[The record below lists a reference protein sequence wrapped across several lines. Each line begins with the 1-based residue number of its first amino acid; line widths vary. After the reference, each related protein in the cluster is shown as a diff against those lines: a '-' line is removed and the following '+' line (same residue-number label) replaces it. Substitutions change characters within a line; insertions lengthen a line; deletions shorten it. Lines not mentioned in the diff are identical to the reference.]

1 MANLTISI
9 NEDLMRRARARAA
22 EEGRSLSAVVGEMLE
37 QYAGR
42 SDAAEVLRE
51 IFAIADGSGAA
62 VGEGGITWTR
72 DELYDRAIPR

>member
-1 MANLTISI
+1 MANLTISV
-9 NEDLMRRARARAA
+9 DQQLVRKARARAA
-22 EEGRSLSAVVGEMLE
+22 AEGRSLSAVVGEMLE

-62 VGEGGITWTR
+62 VGEDGITWTR
-72 DELYDRAIPR
+72 DELYDRAHLR